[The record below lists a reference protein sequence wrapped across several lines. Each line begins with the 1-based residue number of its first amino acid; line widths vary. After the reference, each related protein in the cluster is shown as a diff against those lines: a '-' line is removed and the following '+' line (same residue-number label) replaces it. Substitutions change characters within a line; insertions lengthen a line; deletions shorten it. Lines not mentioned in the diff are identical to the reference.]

1 MSKVLIIDDE
11 EITRNTFSEVLR
23 QYHFSTF
30 EACDGRSGI
39 SMLEREMPDAVLLDL
54 MMPGMDGIET
64 MQEMRKIDPDV
75 PIIFVTGHGDIPSAV
90 EAVKMGAYDFI
101 VKPPDYRMLVHAIDR
116 AVAQL
121 RLKKESAALGAQL
134 LETEA
139 ANRELKREI
148 TKRKEMEGA
157 LQRYALEMKNLSSRL
172 VDIQE
177 TERRHVARELHD
189 EIGQALTGLNFS
201 LEELDGLQEKDVGD
215 KVKKALTLVAELM
228 DRVRDMS
235 LSLRPSMLDDLGLLP
250 TLLWHFRKYTA
261 QTNIHV
267 TFKHSG
273 VDGRFEPEVETAVYR
288 VVQEA
293 LTNVARHAST
303 DKAEVL
309 LMFENDA
316 LEIYVQDSGKG
327 FDPGAASAR
336 GDTAGLSGMR
346 ERAELLGGRMTIESA
361 PGAGTSLTVRI
372 PLRERRPRKPSED
385 A

>member
-11 EITRNTFSEVLR
+11 EITRNTFSEVLQ

-39 SMLEREMPDAVLLDL
+39 SMFEREMPDAVLLDL
-54 MMPGMDGIET
+54 IMPGMDGIET

-75 PIIFVTGHGDIPSAV
+75 PIIFVTAHGHIPTAV

-101 VKPPDYRMLVHAIDR
+101 VKPPDYKMLVLAIDR

-121 RLKKESAALGAQL
+121 RLKRESAAVGTQL

-148 TKRKEMEGA
+148 TKRKEMEEA
-157 LQRYALEMKNLSSRL
+157 LQRYALKMKNLSSRL

-189 EIGQALTGLNFS
+189 EIGQALTGLKFTLETMES
-201 LEELDGLQEKDVGD
+201 LPDGQIRKEL
-215 KVKKALTLVAELM
+215 KKTHTLVGELM
-228 DRVRDMS
+228 SRVRDMS

-250 TLLWHFRKYTA
+250 ALLWHFRRYTA
-261 QTNIHV
+261 QTNIHI
-267 TFKHSG
+267 TFKHSCL
-273 VDGRFEPEVETAVYR
+273 DCRFEPEVETAVYR

-293 LTNVARHAST
+293 LTNVARHALT

-361 PGAGTSLTVRI
+361 PEAGTSLTVRI
-372 PLRERRPRKPSED
+372 PLRERRPQKPSED